1 MSRKSGSAIGR
12 YEIGTQARP
21 QTELVRS
28 TLRLFVCLFLS
39 VEDGGGEAIVRQRYL
54 QLSVCQMIVD
64 TAV

>member
-28 TLRLFVCLFLS
+28 TLRLFVCLFCPWKM
-39 VEDGGGEAIVRQRYL
+39 EAEKRLCCNDIFSSR
-54 QLSVCQMIVD
+54 SSK
-64 TAV
+64 